1 MAAYS
6 EMAFITATNDG
17 KVLNADRSRTIETS
31 CLTLTEDEI
40 NERRNWNNIRGNLQ
54 RTFAAMTPLLPM
66 FTNIAEV
73 LNHRVPPPTM
83 GTESASQRTAASGQR
98 NRYYFPQ
105 LSVWDDFGR
114 RVEAFPVDQGLSFPR
129 HPPLYSLLVN
139 ETVPMITEDDEMQ
152 YLVRVISYLQDLNV
166 HLDHRTSTD
175 AIGDMDRALSYI
187 GDADAT
193 GVVQHHL
200 IAPVEGK
207 STQNLLLAVGAA
219 AIAAAYNDGYNTMT
233 TYHRRNKTWC
243 HVCRPLAQ
251 LFRQMKNNNIRFG
264 VLTSATRTY
273 FVGVCNTSP
282 TDTTPRVCVSK
293 SYLLG
298 EKDYLRAWAYFAD
311 LATKAADGPFT
322 CPENWGLASTPTR
335 AVNEIDEN
343 HDNENHKD
351 ETLNGDSQDG
361 NTSDSN
367 YVPSEVESSHALR
380 LASWLPFVS
389 VVDLDIMDPI
399 GYGRNGAVFRV
410 RWKGQQYALKQSD
423 TSTAI
428 GLESFIRESQAYA
441 LLQDVWGVLVP
452 KPMFLS
458 ELRDP
463 TIKFLGLQLG
473 RTPTDIECRSTSF
486 ATNSRKVLQKL
497 YRKFGFEHLDA
508 EVLRNW
514 LYVWTGEI
522 AKPERLVVTDLE
534 DYRRVPTRTQR
545 SKKRPRSAPKSLH
558 RPKTVD

>member
-200 IAPVEGK
+200 IP
-207 STQNLLLAVGAA
+207 N
-219 AIAAAYNDGYNTMT
+219 
-233 TYHRRNKTWC
+233 
-243 HVCRPLAQ
+243 
-251 LFRQMKNNNIRFG
+251 
-264 VLTSATRTY
+264 
-273 FVGVCNTSP
+273 
-282 TDTTPRVCVSK
+282 
-293 SYLLG
+293 
-298 EKDYLRAWAYFAD
+298 
-311 LATKAADGPFT
+311 
-322 CPENWGLASTPTR
+322 
-335 AVNEIDEN
+335 
-343 HDNENHKD
+343 
-351 ETLNGDSQDG
+351 
-361 NTSDSN
+361 
-367 YVPSEVESSHALR
+367 
-380 LASWLPFVS
+380 
-389 VVDLDIMDPI
+389 
-399 GYGRNGAVFRV
+399 
-410 RWKGQQYALKQSD
+410 
-423 TSTAI
+423 
-428 GLESFIRESQAYA
+428 
-441 LLQDVWGVLVP
+441 
-452 KPMFLS
+452 
-458 ELRDP
+458 
-463 TIKFLGLQLG
+463 
-473 RTPTDIECRSTSF
+473 
-486 ATNSRKVLQKL
+486 
-497 YRKFGFEHLDA
+497 
-508 EVLRNW
+508 
-514 LYVWTGEI
+514 
-522 AKPERLVVTDLE
+522 
-534 DYRRVPTRTQR
+534 
-545 SKKRPRSAPKSLH
+545 
-558 RPKTVD
+558 